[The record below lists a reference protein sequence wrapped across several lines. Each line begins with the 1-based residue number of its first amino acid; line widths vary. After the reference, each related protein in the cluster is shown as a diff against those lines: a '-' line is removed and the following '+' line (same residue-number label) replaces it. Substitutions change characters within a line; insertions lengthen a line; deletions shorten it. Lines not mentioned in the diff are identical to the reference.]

1 MKVGT
6 GFGGGWLT
14 GVAES
19 AQRAEELGYDVCSTA
34 ETAHDSMLTAALGAQ
49 ATSKI
54 EIQTSVTIA
63 FPRSPTILAYE
74 AWDIQHLSKG
84 RFSLGLGSQVKG
96 HNINRFS
103 VEWGPAAPRMKE
115 YIQMLKAVWKSFQTG
130 EKPSFLGK
138 HYHFTLMTPNF
149 NPGPIDYP
157 APKAFL
163 ACVGDAMAR
172 VAGEVADGVMPH
184 GFMTDKYMR
193 DVLLPN
199 IAIGLKRSGRTW
211 ADIEL
216 TGGGFTVFGETES
229 EIEQGLERLR
239 QPISFYGS
247 TRSYHEVFEVHGL
260 KSLGMQLHEMS
271 LQGKWAEMQQVIP
284 EDVLRTFAQTSTY
297 DKLPDFLREH
307 REYASRVGVA
317 MPANTPAE
325 RERLAHVLKGL
336 QALPGPT
343 APRGLEDL
351 SKIDASPRVTAKA
364 GA

>member
-14 GVAES
+14 GVAE
-19 AQRAEELGYDVCSTA
+19 AAKRAEDLGYDVASTP
-34 ETAHDSMLTAALGAQ
+34 ETAHDSILTATLGAA
-49 ATSKI
+49 ATERI

-63 FPRSPTILAYE
+63 FPRSPTVLAYE

-103 VEWGPAAPRMKE
+103 MEWGPAAPRMKE
-115 YIQMLKAVWKSFQTG
+115 YIQMLKAVWKSFSSG
-130 EKPSFLGK
+130 EKPEFLGK

-157 APKAFL
+157 TPKVFL

-172 VAGEVADGVMPH
+172 VAGEVADGVLPH

-193 DVLLPN
+193 EVVLPN

-211 ADIEL
+211 SDIEL
-216 TGGGFTVFGETES
+216 SGGGFTVFGEDEA

-260 KSLGMQLHEMS
+260 KDLGMRLHEMS
-271 LQGKWAEMQQVIP
+271 LQGKWAEMQKVIP
-284 EDVLRTFAQTSTY
+284 EDVLRVFAQTSTY
-297 DKLPDFLREH
+297 DRLPQFIAEH
-307 REYASRVGVA
+307 REYATRVGLA
-317 MPANTPAE
+317 LPANTPAQ
-325 RERLAHVLKGL
+325 RERLAHVLDSIRGI
-336 QALPGPT
+336 QTTG
-343 APRGLEDL
+343 APRGLEDI
-351 SKIDASPRVTAKA
+351 SKVDATRRA
-364 GA
+364 

>member
-14 GVAES
+14 GVAE
-19 AQRAEELGYDVCSTA
+19 AAKRAEDLGYDVASTP
-34 ETAHDSMLTAALGAQ
+34 ETAHDSILTATLGAA
-49 ATSKI
+49 ATERI

-63 FPRSPTILAYE
+63 FPRSPTVLAYE

-103 VEWGPAAPRMKE
+103 MEWGPAAPRMKE
-115 YIQMLKAVWKSFQTG
+115 YIQMVKAVWKSFSSG
-130 EKPSFLGK
+130 EKPEFLGK

-157 APKAFL
+157 TPKVFL

-172 VAGEVADGVMPH
+172 VAGEVADGVLPH

-193 DVLLPN
+193 EVVLPN

-211 ADIEL
+211 SDIEL
-216 TGGGFTVFGETES
+216 SGGGFTVFGEDDA

-260 KSLGMQLHEMS
+260 KDLGMRLHEMS
-271 LQGKWAEMQQVIP
+271 LQGKWAEMQKVIP
-284 EDVLRTFAQTSTY
+284 EDVLRVFAQTSTY
-297 DKLPDFLREH
+297 DRLPQFIAEH
-307 REYASRVGVA
+307 REYATRVGLA
-317 MPANTPAE
+317 LPANTPAQ
-325 RERLAHVLKGL
+325 RERLAHVLSSIRGI
-336 QALPGPT
+336 QTTG
-343 APRGLEDL
+343 APRGLEDI
-351 SKIDASPRVTAKA
+351 SRVDATRRT
-364 GA
+364 